1 MNMRRE
7 EMSRIVSDVKNRIK
21 SDVCN
26 QLNNF
31 FRTHGVSVEDFSSF
45 TGIHRDEVRRVLGGD
60 GNISLDTFVKIMVA
74 TGNAVEIKSIAPKRR
89 SVNGGMPRPHRP
101 MPFPTMGERPT
112 FDPIRAMRMPMA
124 YRPMAEMREDNC
136 PRPWENNTELNEN
149 EVRPQMPFM
158 DDTVDVREGKE
169 LHSMTREELVNM
181 VVNLGLENEID
192 LMRATRSALIN
203 FLSAHPFSGTPVRE
217 ELPTS
222 ERIAEP
228 CPCTDDEGDMARL
241 MEKIH
246 RLMRSNPQLKEN
258 ITRLFGE

>member
-7 EMSRIVSDVKNRIK
+7 EMSSIVSDVKNRIK

-60 GNISLDTFVKIMVA
+60 ANISLDTFVKIMVA

-89 SVNGGMPRPHRP
+89 SVNGGMPRPHGR
-101 MPFPTMGERPT
+101 MPFPAMGEMPP
-112 FDPIRAMRMPMA
+112 FDPTRGMRIPMGG
-124 YRPMAEMREDNC
+124 MREDNR
-136 PRPWENNTELNEN
+136 PRPWENNPEMNEN
-149 EVRPQMPFM
+149 SIRPQMDEM
-158 DDTVDVREGKE
+158 GDLNDVRGDHN
-169 LHSMTREELVNM
+169 LHSLSREELVDM
-181 VVNLGLENEID
+181 VVDMGLENEID
-192 LMRATRSALIN
+192 LRRATRSALIN
-203 FLSAHPFSGTPVRE
+203 FLTAHPFSGAPVRE

-222 ERIAEP
+222 ERIVESRPHAEG
-228 CPCTDDEGDMARL
+228 EGDMARL

-246 RLMRSNPQLKEN
+246 RLMTTNPQLKEN

>member
-60 GNISLDTFVKIMVA
+60 ANISLDTFVKIMVA

-101 MPFPTMGERPT
+101 MPFPTMGEMPP
-112 FDPIRAMRMPMA
+112 FDPTRGMRIPMGG
-124 YRPMAEMREDNC
+124 MREDNR
-136 PRPWENNTELNEN
+136 PRPWENNPEMNEN
-149 EVRPQMPFM
+149 EVRPQMDEM
-158 DDTVDVREGKE
+158 GDLNDVRGDHN
-169 LHSMTREELVNM
+169 LHSLSREELVDM
-181 VVNLGLENEID
+181 VVDMGLENEID
-192 LMRATRSALIN
+192 LRRATRSALIN
-203 FLSAHPFSGTPVRE
+203 FLTAHPFSGAPVRE

-222 ERIAEP
+222 ERIVESRPHAEG
-228 CPCTDDEGDMARL
+228 EGDMARL

-246 RLMRSNPQLKEN
+246 RLMTTNPQLKEN

>member
-21 SDVCN
+21 GDVCN

-101 MPFPTMGERPT
+101 MPFPTMGEMPP
-112 FDPIRAMRMPMA
+112 FDPTRAMRMPMGG
-124 YRPMAEMREDNC
+124 MREDNR

-149 EVRPQMPFM
+149 EVRPQMDEM
-158 DDTVDVREGKE
+158 GDLSDVRGDHN
-169 LHSMTREELVNM
+169 LHSLSREELVDM
-181 VVNLGLENEID
+181 VVDMGLENEID
-192 LMRATRSALIN
+192 LRRATRSALIN
-203 FLSAHPFSGTPVRE
+203 FLSAHPFSGAPVRE

-222 ERIAEP
+222 ERIVESRPHAEG
-228 CPCTDDEGDMARL
+228 EGDMARL

-246 RLMRSNPQLKEN
+246 RLMSSNPQLKEN

>member
-7 EMSRIVSDVKNRIK
+7 EMSRIVSDVKNCIK
-21 SDVCN
+21 NDVCN

-60 GNISLDTFVKIMVA
+60 ANISLDTFVKIMVA
-74 TGNAVEIKSIAPKRR
+74 TGNAVEIKSIVPKRK
-89 SVNGGMPRPHRP
+89 SVNGGMPRSHRH
-101 MPFPTMGERPT
+101 MHLPTMEEMPP
-112 FDPIRAMRMPMA
+112 FDPTRGMRIPMGG
-124 YRPMAEMREDNC
+124 MREDNR

-158 DDTVDVREGKE
+158 DDVMDVREGKE
-169 LHSMTREELVNM
+169 LHSMTREELVDM

-192 LMRATRSALIN
+192 LRRATRSALID
-203 FLSAHPFSGTPVRE
+203 FLLAHPFSGGAPVRE

-222 ERIAEP
+222 ERIVESRPHAEG
-228 CPCTDDEGDMARL
+228 EGDMTRL

-246 RLMRSNPQLKEN
+246 RLMTSNPQLKEN

>member
-60 GNISLDTFVKIMVA
+60 ANISLDTFVKIMVA

-101 MPFPTMGERPT
+101 MPFPTMGEMPP
-112 FDPIRAMRMPMA
+112 FDPTRAMRMPMGG
-124 YRPMAEMREDNC
+124 MREDNR

-158 DDTVDVREGKE
+158 DDVVDVREGKE
-169 LHSMTREELVNM
+169 LHSMTREELVDM

-203 FLSAHPFSGTPVRE
+203 FLSAHSVENAPSME
-217 ELPTS
+217 EIPSS
-222 ERIAEP
+222 ERNVESRP
-228 CPCTDDEGDMARL
+228 RTDGEGDMARL

-246 RLMRSNPQLKEN
+246 RLMISNPQLKEN

>member
-1 MNMRRE
+1 MRRE

-45 TGIHRDEVRRVLGGD
+45 TGIHRDEVRRILGGD
-60 GNISLDTFVKIMVA
+60 ANISLDTFVKIMVA

-101 MPFPTMGERPT
+101 MPFPTIGEMPP
-112 FDPIRAMRMPMA
+112 FGPARAMRMPMG
-124 YRPMAEMREDNC
+124 EMREDNR

-149 EVRPQMPFM
+149 EVRPQMPFI
-158 DDTVDVREGKE
+158 DDVVDVREGKE
-169 LHSMTREELVNM
+169 LHSMTREELVDM

-203 FLSAHPFSGTPVRE
+203 FLSVSVKSVKNVPSME
-217 ELPTS
+217 EIPSS
-222 ERIAEP
+222 ERNVES
-228 CPCTDDEGDMARL
+228 CPRTDGEGDMARL

-246 RLMRSNPQLKEN
+246 RLMTSNPQLKEN

>member
-60 GNISLDTFVKIMVA
+60 ANISLDTFVKIMVA

-89 SVNGGMPRPHRP
+89 NMGNGMPRPHGR
-101 MPFPTMGERPT
+101 MPFPAMGEMPP
-112 FDPIRAMRMPMA
+112 FDPIRAPRMPFG
-124 YRPMAEMREDNC
+124 EMMNDNR

-158 DDTVDVREGKE
+158 DDVVDVREGKE
-169 LHSMTREELVNM
+169 LHSMSREELVDM
-181 VVNLGLENEID
+181 VVNMGLENEID
-192 LMRATRSALIN
+192 LRRATRSALIN
-203 FLSAHPFSGTPVRE
+203 FLSAHPFSGAPVRE

-222 ERIAEP
+222 ERIVESRP
-228 CPCTDDEGDMARL
+228 HTEGEGDMARL

-246 RLMRSNPQLKEN
+246 RLMTTNPQLKEN